1 MSVARPHP
9 IELHRL
15 YRLSM
20 VKEIRISD
28 YGYDLPQQRIAL
40 HPCEPRDACRLLV
53 NRRDGAIEHLRF
65 RDLPAALPS
74 GSLMVCNNTR
84 VIKARL
90 RFRKSTGAGIE
101 IFCLEPEHPRD
112 YAQMFQSKGSCRWT
126 VLVGNLKRWKDGALT
141 MPLTL
146 ADGRAATL
154 SARNVGEASGNG
166 RVVEFSWTPQ
176 DATFASVIEAAG
188 VIPIPPYL
196 NRESEDSDTVDYQTV
211 YSKIKGSVAAPTAGL
226 HFTADVL
233 ERLAQRGVEVE
244 ELTLHVG
251 AGTFQPVK
259 AEEIGDHPMHTEV
272 FSVSRELLESLVST
286 LRSGRDITAVGTTT
300 VRTLESLP
308 WLGARIAREPDAP
321 LHVSQWQ
328 PYEEQTSTTKE
339 AAIAALETLLRR
351 MDSERSDSLTASTAI
366 MIAPGYRWRIV
377 DHIITNFHQPNSTL
391 LLLVASFLERRG
403 GDSGSWRKMY
413 ADALAHDYMFL
424 SYGDSSL
431 LL

>member
-1 MSVARPHP
+1 
-9 IELHRL
+9 
-15 YRLSM
+15 M

-28 YGYDLPQQRIAL
+28 YGYDLPQGRIAL

-53 NRRDGAIEHLRF
+53 SHRDGSIQHLRF
-65 RDLPAALPS
+65 ASLPAMLPPS
-74 GSLMVCNNTR
+74 SLMVCNNTR

-90 RFRKSTGAGIE
+90 RFRKPTGATIE
-101 IFCLEPEHPRD
+101 IFCLEPEQPRD

-126 VLVGNLKRWKDGALT
+126 ALVGNLKRWKEGELD
-141 MPLTL
+141 MSLTL
-146 ADGRAATL
+146 ADGTEATL
-154 SARNVGEASGNG
+154 TARNVGESAGNG
-166 RVVEFSWTPQ
+166 RVVEFSWTPAE
-176 DATFASVIEAAG
+176 ATFATVIEAAG

-226 HFTADVL
+226 HFTDAVL
-233 ERLAQRGVEVE
+233 DALKERGIETE

-272 FSVSRELLESLVST
+272 FSVSRGLVEKLLDALK
-286 LRSGRDITAVGTTT
+286 SGRDITAVGTTS

-308 WLGARIAREPDAP
+308 WLGSSLVENPDAT
-321 LHVSQWQ
+321 LHVGQWQ
-328 PYEEQTSTTKE
+328 PYEASNETNKE
-339 AAIAALETLLRR
+339 ATIAALEAILHR
-351 MDSERSDSLTASTAI
+351 MDTDGSDSLTASTAI
-366 MIAPGYRWRIV
+366 MIAPGYHWRIV
-377 DHIITNFHQPNSTL
+377 DHIVTNFHQPNSTL

-403 GDSGSWRKMY
+403 GQPHSWRMMY
-413 ADALAHDYMFL
+413 ADALSNGYMFL